1 MNTVLLAILLG
12 LWNGVGMVIALSGLE
27 FRNALYSGLV
37 TGLLVGD
44 VALGFQVGAACL
56 LMSIGFYTFGGA
68 TVPDYI
74 TGSIFGVIAG
84 KQAGSYEYGLTMAT
98 LLGLLMTQMDILG
111 RSTTTVFQHKAD
123 SALAANNIPSF
134 ERWTLLGTLPWIL
147 SRFIPVFVG
156 VLLSDKLQVLA
167 DFANKVAW
175 ISDGLRVVGKALP
188 AVGFALLLSYMDIK
202 TYWPFMFIGYVLFAY
217 MGVTTIGLAIV
228 GVAAAAIYL
237 SAKGQKLVG

>member
-1 MNTVLLAILLG
+1 MNTVLLAVLLG
-12 LWNGVGMVIALSGLE
+12 LWNGVGMVISLSGIN
-27 FRNALYSGLV
+27 FRNALYSGLI

-74 TGSIFGVIAG
+74 TGAIFGVIAG

-134 ERWTLLGTLPWIL
+134 ERCFKFFLCSSDIWLAKIL
-147 SRFIPVFVG
+147 SPASCIIISTSYILDTSF
-156 VLLSDKLQVLA
+156 LL
-167 DFANKVAW
+167 
-175 ISDGLRVVGKALP
+175 
-188 AVGFALLLSYMDIK
+188 
-202 TYWPFMFIGYVLFAY
+202 
-217 MGVTTIGLAIV
+217 
-228 GVAAAAIYL
+228 
-237 SAKGQKLVG
+237 